1 MRARGR
7 GMTWWARTA
16 QKSGS
21 RLLPNAAVPVWLSS
35 ALRFFETSSVRP
47 APRPRRGPPRPRHA
61 APLPT
66 RDAGVPDILQL
77 AAGGSIRA
85 RTRVAGAARRD
96 GRLTA
101 AACRSQGSPVTP
113 LFLIGSIN

>member
-1 MRARGR
+1 MKN
-7 GMTWWARTA
+7 TFLEEPI
-16 QKSGS
+16 KLFDSFYV
-21 RLLPNAAVPVWLSS
+21 LLLLFG
-35 ALRFFETSSVRP
+35 LRFFETSSVRP